1 MSSSPVI
8 VIGSGVAGWTTVR
21 EFRKLDAN
29 TPVVLITADSGDFY
43 AKPTLSNAYAQ
54 KRGPAQLV
62 TTPAAKMAETLQV
75 TLIDHARVESLEPS
89 AKTLSVRRGD
99 AVQSLSYRQLVL
111 ATGAHPIRFPLQ
123 GDAATQ
129 VRSINTLDDFAGFHA
144 ALGVDATVPDS
155 GEGKTVVVMGAG
167 LIGCEFANDLAL
179 AGVQVHVADPAARPL
194 AALLPAE
201 ASEQLQVALS
211 GLGVQWHFGTSV
223 AYVNTDTSGK
233 LLATLADGSTVQADL
248 VLSAIGL
255 RADTAL
261 ALAAGLA
268 CERGVLVNT
277 RLETSAADVYALG
290 DCAQYESAGQR
301 TLPYVMPVMTAARA
315 LAATLA
321 GTPTEVVF
329 PLMPVSIK
337 TPSLPIVVAA
347 AHPATAGHWEAEGGE
362 GAWRFVDSSG
372 QQRGFVLAGKST
384 ARRMEMAKLTT
395 A

>member
-29 TPVVLITADSGDFY
+29 TPVVLVTADSGDFY

-75 TLIDHARVESLEPS
+75 TLMDRSRAESLDTS
-89 AKTLSVRRGD
+89 AKTLTVRQGD
-99 AVQSLSYRQLVL
+99 TVQALGYRQLVL
-111 ATGAHPIRFPLQ
+111 ATGAHPIRIPLQ
-123 GDAATQ
+123 GDAADR

-144 ALGVDATVPDS
+144 ALGVDATVPGS

-201 ASEQLQVALS
+201 AGEQLQAALS

-223 AYVNTDTSGK
+223 ASVNADANGK
-233 LLATLADGSTVQADL
+233 LLATLADGSTVLADL

-337 TPSLPIVVAA
+337 TPALPIVVAA
-347 AHPATAGHWEAEGGE
+347 AHPATAGQWEAEGSE
-362 GAWRFVDSSG
+362 GAWRFVDSAG
-372 QQRGFVLAGKST
+372 QQRGFALAGKST

>member
-21 EFRKLDAN
+21 EFRKLDAS

-62 TTPAAKMAETLQV
+62 TTPAAKMVETLQV

-89 AKTLSVRRGD
+89 ARTLSVRQGD

-111 ATGAHPIRFPLQ
+111 ATGAHPIRIPLQ

-144 ALGVDATVPDS
+144 ALGVDATVPGS
-155 GEGKTVVVMGAG
+155 GEGKTVVIMGAG

-233 LLATLADGSTVQADL
+233 LLTTLADGCTVKADL

-337 TPSLPIVVAA
+337 TPALPIVVAA

>member
-29 TPVVLITADSGDFY
+29 TPVVLVTADSGDFY

-54 KRGPAQLV
+54 KRGPEQLV
-62 TTPAAKMAETLQV
+62 TTPAAKMAETQQV
-75 TLIDHARVESLEPS
+75 TLMEHSRAESLDTG
-89 AKTLSVRRGD
+89 AKTLTVRQGD
-99 AVQSLSYRQLVL
+99 TAQTLGYRQLVL
-111 ATGAHPIRFPLQ
+111 ATGAHPIRIPLQ
-123 GDAATQ
+123 GDAADR

-144 ALGVDATVPDS
+144 ALGVDATVPGS

-201 ASEQLQVALS
+201 AGEQLQAALS

-223 AYVNTDTSGK
+223 ASVNADANGK
-233 LLATLADGSTVQADL
+233 LLATLADGSTVLTDL

-277 RLETSAADVYALG
+277 RLETSAADIYALG

-337 TPSLPIVVAA
+337 TPALPIVVAA
-347 AHPATAGHWEAEGGE
+347 AHPAISGQWEAEGGE
-362 GAWRFVDSSG
+362 GAWRFVDSAG

>member
-29 TPVVLITADSGDFY
+29 TPVVLVTADSGDFY

-75 TLIDHARVESLEPS
+75 TLMDHARAESLDTS
-89 AKTLSVRRGD
+89 AKTLTVRQGD
-99 AVQSLSYRQLVL
+99 TVQTLGYRQLVL
-111 ATGAHPIRFPLQ
+111 ATGAHPIRIPLQ
-123 GDAATQ
+123 GDAADR

-144 ALGVDATVPDS
+144 ALGVDATVPGS

-179 AGVQVHVADPAARPL
+179 SGVQVHVADPAARPL

-201 ASEQLQVALS
+201 AGEQLQAALS

-223 AYVNTDTSGK
+223 ASVNADAKGK
-233 LLATLADGSTVQADL
+233 LLATLADGSTVLADL

-261 ALAAGLA
+261 ALAAGLE

-277 RLETSAADVYALG
+277 RLETSAADIYALG

-337 TPSLPIVVAA
+337 TPALPIVVAA
-347 AHPATAGHWEAEGGE
+347 AHPAISGQWEAEGGE
-362 GAWRFVDSSG
+362 SAWRFVDSAG

>member
-21 EFRKLDAN
+21 EFRKLDAH
-29 TPVVLITADSGDFY
+29 TPVVLVTADSGDFY

-75 TLIDHARVESLEPS
+75 TLMDHARAESLDTS
-89 AKTLSVRRGD
+89 AKTLTVRQGD
-99 AVQSLSYRQLVL
+99 TVQTLGYRQLVL
-111 ATGAHPIRFPLQ
+111 ATGAHPIRIPLQ
-123 GDAATQ
+123 GHAADR
-129 VRSINTLDDFAGFHA
+129 VRSINTLDDFTGFHA
-144 ALGVDATVPDS
+144 ALGVDATVPGS

-201 ASEQLQVALS
+201 AGEQLQAALS

-223 AYVNTDTSGK
+223 ASVNADANGK
-233 LLATLADGSTVQADL
+233 LLATLADGSTVLADL

-277 RLETSAADVYALG
+277 RLETSAADVYSLG

-337 TPSLPIVVAA
+337 TPALPIVVAA
-347 AHPATAGHWEAEGGE
+347 AHPAISGQWEAEGGE
-362 GAWRFVDSSG
+362 SAWRFVDSAG

>member
-29 TPVVLITADSGDFY
+29 TPVVLVTADSGDFY

-54 KRGPAQLV
+54 KRGPEQLV

-75 TLIDHARVESLEPS
+75 TLMDRSRAESLDTS
-89 AKTLSVRRGD
+89 AKTLTVRQGD
-99 AVQSLSYRQLVL
+99 TVQALGYRKLVL
-111 ATGAHPIRFPLQ
+111 ATGAHPIRIPLQ
-123 GDAATQ
+123 GDAADR

-144 ALGVDATVPDS
+144 ALGVDATVPGS
-155 GEGKTVVVMGAG
+155 GDGKTVVVMGAG

-201 ASEQLQVALS
+201 AGEQLQAALS

-223 AYVNTDTSGK
+223 ASVNADANGK
-233 LLATLADGSTVQADL
+233 LLATLADGSTVLADL

-337 TPSLPIVVAA
+337 TPALPIVVAA
-347 AHPATAGHWEAEGGE
+347 AHPAISGQWEAEGGK
-362 GAWRFVDSSG
+362 GAWRFVDSAG

>member
-21 EFRKLDAN
+21 EFRKLDAS

-62 TTPAAKMAETLQV
+62 TTPAAKMVETLQV

-89 AKTLSVRRGD
+89 ARTLSVRQGD

-111 ATGAHPIRFPLQ
+111 ATGAHPIRIPLQ

-144 ALGVDATVPDS
+144 ALGVDATVPGS
-155 GEGKTVVVMGAG
+155 GEGKTVVIMGAG

-233 LLATLADGSTVQADL
+233 LLTTLADGCTVKADL

-337 TPSLPIVVAA
+337 TPAWPIVVAA

>member
-1 MSSSPVI
+1 MINSPVI

-21 EFRKLDAN
+21 EFRKLDAS

-62 TTPAAKMAETLQV
+62 TTPAGKMAETLQV
-75 TLIDHARVESLEPS
+75 TLMDHSQVESLEPS
-89 AKTLSVRRGD
+89 ARTISVRKGD

-111 ATGAHPIRFPLQ
+111 ATGAHPIRIPLQ
-123 GDAATQ
+123 GDAAEQ

-144 ALGVDATVPDS
+144 ALGVDATVPGS
-155 GEGKTVVVMGAG
+155 GEGKTLVIMGAG

-179 AGVQVHVADPAARPL
+179 AGVRVHVADPAARPL

-201 ASEQLQVALS
+201 AGEQLQAALS
-211 GLGVQWHFGTSV
+211 GIGVQWHFGTSV
-223 AYVNTDTSGK
+223 ASVNAEAGGK
-233 LLATLADGSTVQADL
+233 LLATLGDGSTVLADL

-261 ALAAGLA
+261 AQAAGLA
-268 CERGVLVNT
+268 CERGVLVNVN
-277 RLETSAADVYALG
+277 LESSAPDVYALG

-321 GTPTEVVF
+321 GTRTEVVF

-337 TPSLPIVVAA
+337 TPALPIVVAA
-347 AHPATAGHWEAEGGE
+347 AHPATTGQWEAEGGE
-362 GAWRFVDSSG
+362 GAWRFVDADG
-372 QQRGFVLAGKST
+372 QQRGFVLTGKST

-395 A
+395 I